1 MIKGIIR
8 SIDDLGRL
16 VVPKEM
22 RDGLKM
28 RANEPVDIYTDG
40 NVICLRRA
48 ALSCVCCGSENEK
61 GLIEHEGVYI
71 CQECLDGFVLVVEK
85 PIVNEDCAGKE
96 G

>member
-16 VVPKEM
+16 VIPKEM

-28 RANEPVDIYTDG
+28 RANEPVDIYTVG

-61 GLIEHEGVYI
+61 GLIEHEGVY
-71 CQECLDGFVLVVEK
+71 
-85 PIVNEDCAGKE
+85 
-96 G
+96 